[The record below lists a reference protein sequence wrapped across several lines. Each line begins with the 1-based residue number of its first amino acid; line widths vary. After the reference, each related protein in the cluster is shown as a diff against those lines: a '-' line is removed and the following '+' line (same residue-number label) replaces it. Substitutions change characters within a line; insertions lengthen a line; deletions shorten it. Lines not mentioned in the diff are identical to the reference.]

1 MSEKKADEATDQAK
15 DEPEDDLAPAK
26 KAKKS
31 AEPEEAEDA
40 EGSEGG
46 EGTEASDEDEDE
58 AEAERRRRR
67 RRRKKR
73 RAAEA
78 RRAAEE
84 AGQKDGDGDE
94 ESEEDED
101 APPTAAAEGA
111 EDPYWWTPHAVLAAL
126 VLLGLLGY
134 FGAFKNVGVKSE
146 TATDSGATQAAAKPG
161 DPPKV
166 RPVMSGPAGSEQIG
180 AQHLLVMHK
189 DSARVPPGITRTKEE
204 AKTRAEEALAKIKKG
219 TSFDDAVREYSDE
232 GGAKDRKPPGDLG
245 TFGRGRMVPPFEQAA
260 FALKPNETSG
270 IVESPFG
277 YHVIRRTKLGCFA
290 CAGGARAGI
299 PPGMMSVLVEV
310 ARGDRAI
317 RAGRALDARK
327 SECCRAPT
335 C

>member
-1 MSEKKADEATDQAK
+1 MSEKKADEAK
-15 DEPEDDLAPAK
+15 EPEDDLAPAK

-31 AEPEEAEDA
+31 AAPEEAEDA
-40 EGSEGG
+40 EASEGGEGG

-84 AGQKDGDGDE
+84 AGQKDADGDGDGEE

-101 APPTAAAEGA
+101 APPIAAAHGA

-161 DPPKV
+161 EPPKV
-166 RPVMSGPAGSEQIG
+166 RPAMSGPAGSEQIG

-277 YHVIRRTKLGCFA
+277 YHVIRRTKLGRRGGRA
-290 CAGGARAGI
+290 ERRNGGPGGAREGEEPASR
-299 PPGMMSVLVEV
+299 PG
-310 ARGDRAI
+310 
-317 RAGRALDARK
+317 
-327 SECCRAPT
+327 
-335 C
+335 

>member
-1 MSEKKADEATDQAK
+1 MSEKKADEAK
-15 DEPEDDLAPAK
+15 EPEDDLAPAK

-31 AEPEEAEDA
+31 AAPEEAEDA
-40 EGSEGG
+40 EASEGGEGG

-84 AGQKDGDGDE
+84 AGQKDGDADGEE
-94 ESEEDED
+94 ESEEEDED

-146 TATDSGATQAAAKPG
+146 TSTDSGAAQAAAKPG

-277 YHVIRRTKLGCFA
+277 YHVIRRTKLGRRGGRA
-290 CAGGARAGI
+290 ERRNGGPGGAREGEEPASR
-299 PPGMMSVLVEV
+299 PG
-310 ARGDRAI
+310 
-317 RAGRALDARK
+317 
-327 SECCRAPT
+327 
-335 C
+335 